1 MRKAGKERLKERKQ
15 AGKKAVTVLQKLKE
29 QEKSSRRMRQKI
41 STITNI
47 TFGKG

>member
-1 MRKAGKERLKERKQ
+1 MDERKTERKKAGRQ
-15 AGKKAVTVLQKLKE
+15 KAVTVLQKLKE

-47 TFGKG
+47 KFGKG